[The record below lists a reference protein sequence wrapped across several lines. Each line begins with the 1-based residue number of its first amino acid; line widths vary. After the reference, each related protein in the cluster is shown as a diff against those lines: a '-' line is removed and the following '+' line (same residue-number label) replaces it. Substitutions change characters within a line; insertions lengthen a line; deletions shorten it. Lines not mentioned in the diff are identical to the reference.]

1 MMQHV
6 SVEPDGLTEE
16 ERRVLRTAYPLV
28 LSKADHI
35 SALNGL
41 ETDELN
47 SVVRNLLETGRLAS
61 VLQDRSTR
69 WSPHHLIVTNRG
81 LQELGVDGPTWHEA
95 ANRAQ
100 LLPRFPLVNPFY
112 RAVGL
117 LCRDLGPFKSFQ
129 WLIDA
134 GLDAISSHERGWAG
148 LMWSGTRETDLHFQ
162 GRLEAL
168 PQHLAELAITPE
180 IPRPAVIL
188 VAAQDAWQVELV
200 TQAARRAF
208 FPPELLQIRCLDDE
222 DWAVPEIHFQSI
234 GEVRQ
239 PIRGRDLGGWTWESR
254 LNQSIYA
261 RTGHEIRVV
270 ELLAEFGELSAN
282 QIKAAFKEGEKG
294 RTTQRALTDLFDEKI
309 TERRRLGRVNLHRL
323 TNRAVEQLRL
333 RDGLGGR
340 HRGENFGQTPGRLI
354 RHETGLKDFLLPLLG
369 EGIKV
374 AFGTR
379 SWEDMGKE
387 GGGISPDAII
397 RLNHSPFGAGW
408 HYFEYELTAQDTDQV
423 SDKLNGSAS
432 PLRRDDFPL
441 MLACADE
448 QAERN
453 FHAEGQRLGIR
464 MITTTL
470 ARLRDHGALGNG
482 LCWSHYGDMV
492 QIR

>member
-1 MMQHV
+1 MMHNV
-6 SVEPDGLTEE
+6 PVEPDGLTEQQ
-16 ERRVLRTAYPLV
+16 RRVLETVCQLA

-35 SALNGL
+35 PAVTGL
-41 ETDELN
+41 QINEVNTAVSNLMETERLT
-47 SVVRNLLETGRLAS
+47 SGVR
-61 VLQDRSTR
+61 DRSTQ
-69 WSPHHLIVTNRG
+69 WSPHHLLVADRG
-81 LQELGVDGPTWHEA
+81 LQELEVVGPTWHEE

-117 LCRDLGPFKSFQ
+117 LCRDLGPLTGFQ
-129 WLIDA
+129 WLIEA
-134 GLDAISSHERGWAG
+134 GLDAISSHERGWGG
-148 LMWSGTRETDLHFQ
+148 LMWSGRGETDLHFQ
-162 GRLEAL
+162 GRLVAL
-168 PQHLAELAITPE
+168 PLRLAELAITPE
-180 IPRPAVIL
+180 IPRPAVII
-188 VAAQDAWQVELV
+188 VVAQDAWQLELV

-208 FPPELLQIRCLDDE
+208 FPPELLQIRCLDDG
-222 DWAVPEIHFQSI
+222 DWALPEIHLQSI

-239 PIRGRDLGGWTWESR
+239 PLRGRDLGGWTWVAR
-254 LNQSIYA
+254 LEQSIYA
-261 RTGHEIRVV
+261 RTGYEIRVV

-294 RTTQRALTDLFDEKI
+294 RTTQRALTALLDDRI
-309 TERRRLGRVNLHRL
+309 IERRRLGRVNLHRL

-340 HRGENFGQTPGRLI
+340 HREENSGQTQVRLI
-354 RHETGLKDFLLPLLG
+354 QHETGLKDFLLPLIG
-369 EGIKV
+369 EGFKV

-397 RLNHSPFGAGW
+397 RLNDSPFGAGW
-408 HYFEYELTAQDTDQV
+408 HYMEYELTAQDNQKV
-423 SDKLNGSAS
+423 SDKLNSFAS

-441 MLACADE
+441 MVVCANE

-453 FHAEGQRLGIR
+453 FHAAGQRLGIR

-470 ARLRDHGALGNG
+470 ARLRNHGALGNN
-482 LCWSHYGDMV
+482 LCWSYYGAMI
-492 QIR
+492 QIG